1 MLKTVRYLDAE
12 IPSMPCADISYAWT
26 STLDISMYF
35 SRVIGGFESDLNITF
50 EYPLA
55 LQWEQ
60 ESCGLIE
67 FPSPVPKCE
76 HLNFRDWSYPA
87 IIFQNSPWADRYA
100 AHLMTDKEFKVH
112 NIQHFIFVSMNDL
125 LHVLAMENP
134 RVTVIQEQ
142 L

>member
-1 MLKTVRYLDAE
+1 MQKIIRYVDAA

-26 STLDISMYF
+26 STLDISMHF
-35 SRVIGGFESDLNITF
+35 SRVLGGFESDLYITF
-50 EYPLA
+50 ENPFA

-60 ESCGLIE
+60 ESFGLIE
-67 FPSPVPKCE
+67 FPSPIPKCE
-76 HLNFRDWSYPA
+76 HPDFGDWSYPA
-87 IIFQNSPWADRYA
+87 IILQNSPWADQYA
-100 AHLMTDKEFKVH
+100 AHLMTDEEFKVH

-134 RVTVIQEQ
+134 RITVMEEP